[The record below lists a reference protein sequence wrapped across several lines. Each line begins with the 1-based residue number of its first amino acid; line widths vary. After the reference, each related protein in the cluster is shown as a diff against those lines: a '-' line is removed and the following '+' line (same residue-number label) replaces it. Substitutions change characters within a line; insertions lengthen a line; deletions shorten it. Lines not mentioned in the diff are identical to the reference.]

1 MNIILKNIGIFKQAE
16 YELGDLTIICG
27 ENNTGKTYATYS
39 LYGFYDFWK
48 NVFLIK
54 VPEPEI
60 TKLMETGIITIP
72 LEIDKQQIDAQLQ
85 RACEQYSR
93 FLPRILAAQE
103 RYFKSASFLI
113 TLQEKEILILDTY
126 SKSWRTPKSE
136 MMQIVKES
144 GKNEVSVSLILDKA
158 ELDSPSV
165 RINIVHA
172 IGESLKEII
181 FGNTFSDIFI
191 ASAERTG
198 AVIFKDQLNIKQNT
212 LIKEVVKNPDVDIQ
226 QIITS
231 IYNSNY
237 ALPVERN
244 IDFIRALENIS
255 KKESIIAKE
264 FPDLL
269 DDFADIIGGEYK
281 VGKDGLYYVPKS
293 GRVKLSMGESSSSV
307 RSLLDIGFYLRHLAE
322 KGDMLMID
330 EPELNLHPSNQRRL
344 ARLIASLINIGIKVF
359 ITTHSDYLVKELNTL
374 IMFKSTKESDN
385 TKSLL
390 HKYKYKES
398 ELISHDK
405 IKVFISDKEKILID
419 GNSKKTTIQ
428 TLVQAKIDPF
438 YGIEAR
444 SFDKTIEEMNHIQES
459 IILGRK

>member
-1 MNIILKNIGIFKQAE
+1 MKIILKNIGIFKQAE
-16 YELGDLTIICG
+16 YELGELTIICG

-54 VPEPEI
+54 VGEQEI
-60 TKLMETGIITIP
+60 TKLMERGSINIP
-72 LEIDKQQIDAQLQ
+72 LEIDKHQIEQQLQ
-85 RACEQYSR
+85 VACKQYSK

-103 RYFKSASFLI
+103 KYFNNSSFLI
-113 TLQEKEILILDTY
+113 ELEQKEITILDSY

-136 MMQIVKES
+136 MLQIVKES
-144 GKNEVSVSLILDKA
+144 GKNEVSVSLILDKI

-165 RINIVHA
+165 RLNIAQA

-181 FGNTFSDIFI
+181 FSNTFSNIFI

-198 AVIFKDQLNIKQNT
+198 AVIFKNELNIKQNA
-212 LIKEVVKNPDVDIQ
+212 LIKEVVRSPDVDLN
-226 QIITS
+226 QILNS

-244 IDFIRALENIS
+244 IDFIRELENIA
-255 KKESIIAKE
+255 KKESFISKH

-269 DDFADIIGGEYK
+269 KDFADIIGGEYK
-281 VGKDGLYYVPKS
+281 VGKDGLYYIPKS

-322 KGDMLMID
+322 KGDILMID
-330 EPELNLHPSNQRRL
+330 EPELNLHPSNQRRF
-344 ARLIASLINIGIKVF
+344 ARLISSLVNIGIKVF
-359 ITTHSDYLVKELNTL
+359 ITTHSDYLIKELNTL
-374 IMFKSTKESDN
+374 IMFNNTKESDH

-390 HKYKYKES
+390 HKYKYKS
-398 ELISHDK
+398 YELISYDK
-405 IKVFISDKEKILID
+405 IKVFISDKEKVKID
-419 GNSKKTTIQ
+419 GNINKTKIQ
-428 TLVQAKIDPF
+428 TLVPAEIDKF
-438 YGIEAR
+438 YGIEAH